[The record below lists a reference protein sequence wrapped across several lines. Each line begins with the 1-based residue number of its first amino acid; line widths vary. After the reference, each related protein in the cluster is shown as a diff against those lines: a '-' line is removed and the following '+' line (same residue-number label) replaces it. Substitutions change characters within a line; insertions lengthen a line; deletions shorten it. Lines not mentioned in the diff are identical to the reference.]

1 MNELFELMDERFAM
15 DQRIAEIESDIQSL
29 MLELSCLKTDRKI
42 MDVRIDIQRKIVD
55 GKNNRQLRSLKSLTK
70 KLEEEARIVS

>member
-1 MNELFELMDERFAM
+1 MNKLFALMDERSAM

-29 MLELSCLKTDRKI
+29 MLELSCLKTDKKI

>member
-29 MLELSCLKTDRKI
+29 MLELSCLKTDKKI

>member
-55 GKNNRQLRSLKSLTK
+55 GKNNRQLHSLKSLTK